1 MKSSKH
7 RIGNLL
13 AALLLWPL
21 FVTGFPPT
29 PDHIIYGLV
38 RDEFGTP
45 LNATNAE
52 VILTASS
59 GAVIRTDLVPNL
71 KPGMNY
77 RLRVPLD
84 SGLTADRYQASAL
97 EPTVPFRLSVKIG
110 EITFLPIEM
119 GGDFE
124 RLGDPAKETQLNLT
138 LGEDLDGD
146 GLPDAWERALLRAGQ
161 TLSDVT
167 PDGDSDNDGM
177 SDFDEYLAGTYAF
190 DARDGFRLKIVG
202 VNEGWPLLEF
212 TAIRGRHYTIQRS
225 TDLESWEPVLFRN
238 EGAGADDPL
247 LEHYQANDVRLLR
260 VEAQPSALEIELGG
274 RGVFYRLTLE

>member
-21 FVTGFPPT
+21 FAVGFPPT
-29 PDHIIYGLV
+29 PDHVIYGLV
-38 RDEFGTP
+38 RDELGTP
-45 LNATNAE
+45 LGAANAE

-84 SGLTADRYQASAL
+84 SGLTADRYKPSAL

-110 EITFLPIEM
+110 EISYLPIEM
-119 GGDFE
+119 GGNYE
-124 RLGDPAKETQLNLT
+124 RLGDPAKETQLDLT

-167 PDGDSDNDGM
+167 PDGDTDNDGM
-177 SDFDEYLAGTYAF
+177 TDFEEYLAGTYAF

-202 VNEGWPLLEF
+202 VNEGWPVLEF
-212 TAIRGRHYTIQRS
+212 TAIRGRTYSIHRS
-225 TDLESWEPVLFRN
+225 FDFENWEPVSFRV
-238 EGAGADDPL
+238 EGADRDEPAQRR
-247 LEHYQANDVRLLR
+247 YQANDVRLLR
-260 VEAQPSALEIELGG
+260 VEAEPSDLEIELKG
-274 RGVFYRLTLE
+274 RGVFYKLTLE